1 MQHTL
6 PPEIEE
12 LIALLEEIRA
22 AEDGD
27 LFEYLDEEFN
37 DE

>member
-12 LIALLEEIRA
+12 LIAILEEIRA
-22 AEDGD
+22 AEDED
-27 LFEYLDEEFN
+27 WFEYLDEEFN
-37 DE
+37 DD